1 MAVLV
6 PLFVSAFKRAE
17 ELAVAM
23 DARCY
28 QGGKGK
34 TKLHPLRLKGEDV
47 LWTLIL
53 IVVAF
58 IPLAVDLLQNLK

>member
-1 MAVLV
+1 
-6 PLFVSAFKRAE
+6 
-17 ELAVAM
+17 M

-34 TKLHPLRLKGEDV
+34 TKLHPLRLKGSDV

-53 IVVAF
+53 VVVAF